1 MRWKSITKGSDF
13 MLDNLIFSL
22 NSTMPL
28 FFMMILGYIL
38 YRTQFL
44 NDNFVTVANKFVYN
58 VTLPVML
65 FHDLACTDIR
75 RSFDAG
81 YVAFCAVVTVVSI
94 LVIWLLSRWLFRDK
108 SVVGE
113 FVQGCY
119 RSSAAILGGA
129 FIQNIYGTTG
139 MSGLMILGSVPL
151 YNIFAVLILTLE
163 SPQEHTEPLGQK
175 LRRSVGS
182 IFRNPTIIAIVLGLL
197 ASYVRL
203 PLPTMVAKAMSS
215 LGGVTTPLALLIIGA
230 GFKGKAALGKIGP
243 TAVATTVKLLIL
255 PAVFLPAAIFFG
267 FTDQKLVALLV
278 MLGSITTP
286 SAYVMAKQMGH
297 DGTLTASVCAATTI
311 FSALTLT
318 LWLFLVRSGGYI
330 L

>member
-1 MRWKSITKGSDF
+1 
-13 MLDNLIFSL
+13 MLENLIFSL

-28 FFMMILGYIL
+28 FFMMLLGYIL

-44 NDNFVTVANKFVYN
+44 NDNFVSIANKFVYN

-65 FHDLACTDIR
+65 FNDLASTDIR
-75 RSFDAG
+75 SSFDVRYVG
-81 YVAFCAVVTVVSI
+81 YCASVTIISI
-94 LVIWLLSRWLFRDK
+94 LVIWVLSRWLFRDK
-108 SVVGE
+108 SIVGE

-129 FIQNIYGTTG
+129 FIQNIYGTSG

-163 SPQEHTEPLGQK
+163 CPQGNTEPLGK
-175 LRRSVGS
+175 MIRRSIGS
-182 IFRNPTIIAIVLGLL
+182 IFRNPTLIAIALGLL
-197 ASYVRL
+197 ASFIKL
-203 PLPTMVAKAMSS
+203 PLPTMATKAMSS

-243 TAVATTVKLLIL
+243 TVLATAVKLLVL
-255 PAVFLPAAIFFG
+255 PALFLPVAIWLG

-297 DGTLTASVCAATTI
+297 EGTLTASVCAATTI

>member
-1 MRWKSITKGSDF
+1 
-13 MLDNLIFSL
+13 MLSNLIFSL

-28 FFMMILGYIL
+28 FFMMLLGYIL
-38 YRTQFL
+38 YRTGFL
-44 NDNFVTVANKFVYN
+44 NDNFVSVANKFVYN

-65 FHDLACTDIR
+65 FNDLACADIR
-75 RSFDAG
+75 SSFDLK
-81 YVAFCAVVTVVSI
+81 YVGFCAGVTVVSI
-94 LVIWLLSRWLFRDK
+94 LAIWALARWLLRDK
-108 SVVGE
+108 TIVGE

-163 SPQEHTEPLGQK
+163 SPQESMEPLGKK
-175 LRRSVGS
+175 LRRSIGS
-182 IFRNPTIIAIVLGLL
+182 IFCNPTLIAIVLGLL
-197 ASYVRL
+197 ASFVRL
-203 PLPTMVAKAMSS
+203 PLPTMVTKAMSS

-243 TAVATTVKLLIL
+243 TALATTVKLLIL
-255 PAVFLPAAIFFG
+255 PALFLPAAIFLG

-297 DGTLTASVCAATTI
+297 EGTLTASVCAATTI

-318 LWLFLVRSGGYI
+318 LWLFLTRSGGYI
-330 L
+330 G